1 MIGKTVLH
9 YKVEAKLGQGGMGE
23 VYRAQDTRLGREV
36 ALKFLPASYH
46 YDLDRRSRFFQEAR
60 VLSSLQ
66 SPNIAAIYD
75 IGEFEETSF
84 IVMEFV
90 KGDTVAARIQRGPL
104 PITDS
109 IDVAMQVTE
118 ALRETHQLGII
129 HRDLKS
135 SNIMM
140 TDRGVVKL
148 VDFGLAKVTEQRHS
162 DNDRTVPLGQE
173 TAVGVVA
180 GTVSYMSPEQA
191 LGRQV
196 DARSDLFSLGVVIYE
211 MTTGRLPFEGS
222 SATEIIDKIL
232 HEEIPALARFNYQV
246 PARLEQL
253 VRKAMERDAEF
264 RYQTARDMYIDLHA
278 LRRELSGSGRIVPG
292 SQPLQEHAATA
303 VLSAGTAPSEPLNQ
317 VSANGNSIQ
326 NGVAVLTFTNI
337 TREPADEWIGS
348 GIAETV
354 TADLKNVH
362 GISVIGRERIFEILK
377 NRSGELTEADDK
389 AAIEI
394 GRRIGASWIV
404 SGGYQRIG
412 ELIRITARAVSVDTG
427 VLARSVK
434 IDGKISEIFNLQDR
448 IVYEL
453 SQGLNLKL
461 GHSEMLEIERD
472 ETTSVE
478 AYEDYSRG
486 VMNLRMATRDSMDRA
501 IYLFEKAIEHDPN
514 YARAWGAL
522 GAAYNLKGGFLAMP
536 ELSEKAV
543 ELLRKSIL
551 LNPRIADAHQ
561 WLGSAYLSMRRLD
574 DAVAAVQEA
583 IKLEP
588 DDAGAHAQLARIY
601 WMGKG
606 MVDEAIKELKQAIQL
621 NTEGGY
627 SYLQLSLLYIIK
639 GDYKNA
645 EDIALKAVELQEK
658 HLSGAE
664 GLNLVG
670 SHSRLGSAYYMQG
683 RYDEAISEF
692 QKEIDSFAASDHA
705 LRDRSMIELYEKQ
718 GAAYLRKGNPE
729 QAEAKFAV
737 AIKLYGER
745 LARGADDP
753 FTRYYMACLYSLKGE
768 TDQAIKLLEKTISEI
783 REINII
789 RAGSDPDFDN
799 IRAEPGFQA
808 LMNSTRAAI

>member
-9 YKVEAKLGQGGMGE
+9 YKVETKLGQGGMGE

-46 YDLDRRSRFFQEAR
+46 YDLDRRTRFFQEAR

-75 IGEFEETSF
+75 IGEFQDTSF

-90 KGDTVAARIQRGPL
+90 KGDTLASRIQHGPL
-104 PITDS
+104 PIVDS
-109 IDVAMQVTE
+109 VEVAMQVTE

-135 SNIMM
+135 SNIMI

-148 VDFGLAKVTEQRHS
+148 VDFGLAKVTQKRQT
-162 DNDRTVPLGQE
+162 DNDPTMPLGQE
-173 TAVGVVA
+173 TVVGVVA
-180 GTVSYMSPEQA
+180 GTVAYMSPEQA
-191 LGRQV
+191 LGHPV

-211 MTTGRLPFEGS
+211 MVTGRLPFDGS
-222 SATEIIDKIL
+222 SSTEIIDKIL
-232 HEEIPALARFNYQV
+232 HEQIPALARFNYQV
-246 PARLEQL
+246 PPRLEQV
-253 VRKAMERDAEF
+253 VRKAMERDADF

-278 LRRELSGSGRIVPG
+278 LRRDLSGTGRVVPG
-292 SQPLQEHAATA
+292 SQPLQEHAPTA
-303 VLSAGTAPSEPLNQ
+303 MLSTVASEPLAH
-317 VSANGNSIQ
+317 SNGNSIQ
-326 NGVAVLTFTNI
+326 NGVAVLTFANI
-337 TREPADEWIGS
+337 TREPADEWIGT

-354 TADLKNVH
+354 TADLKNIH

-377 NRSGELTEADDK
+377 NRSGELVESDDK

-412 ELIRITARAVSVDTG
+412 DLIRITARAVSVDTG

-434 IDGKISEIFNLQDR
+434 IDGKISEIFDLQDR

-478 AYEDYSRG
+478 AYEDFSRG

-574 DAVAAVQEA
+574 DAVAAVKEA
-583 IKLEP
+583 IKLDP

-606 MVDEAIKELKQAIQL
+606 MVEEGITELKQAIQL
-621 NTEGGY
+621 NPEGGY
-627 SYLQLSLLYIIK
+627 SFLQLSLLYIIK

-645 EDIALKAVELQEK
+645 EEIALKAVDLQEK

-670 SHSRLGSAYYMQG
+670 SHSRLGYAYYMQG
-683 RYDEAISEF
+683 RYNEAISEF
-692 QKEIDSFAASDHA
+692 QKEIDFFAASDHA
-705 LRDRSMIELYEKQ
+705 LRERSMIELYEKQ
-718 GAAYLRKGNPE
+718 GAAYLRNGDLE
-729 QAEAKFAV
+729 QAQAKFAV

-745 LARGADDP
+745 LGRGADDP

-768 TDQAIKLLEKTISEI
+768 AELAIKLLEKTVSEI
-783 REINII
+783 REINIR
-789 RAGSDPDFDN
+789 RAMADPDFDN
-799 IRAEPGFQA
+799 IRGEPGFQA
-808 LMNSTRAAI
+808 VIGSEKAAT

>member
-1 MIGKTVLH
+1 
-9 YKVEAKLGQGGMGE
+9 
-23 VYRAQDTRLGREV
+23 
-36 ALKFLPASYH
+36 
-46 YDLDRRSRFFQEAR
+46 
-60 VLSSLQ
+60 
-66 SPNIAAIYD
+66 
-75 IGEFEETSF
+75 
-84 IVMEFV
+84 
-90 KGDTVAARIQRGPL
+90 
-104 PITDS
+104 
-109 IDVAMQVTE
+109 
-118 ALRETHQLGII
+118 
-129 HRDLKS
+129 
-135 SNIMM
+135 MM

-148 VDFGLAKVTEQRHS
+148 VDFGLAKVTQKREH
-162 DNDRTVPLGQE
+162 DNDPTVPLGQE

-180 GTVSYMSPEQA
+180 GTVAYMSPEQA

-211 MTTGRLPFEGS
+211 MVAARLPFEGT

-232 HEEIPALARFNYQV
+232 HDEIPALARFNYQV
-246 PARLEQL
+246 PGRLEQV
-253 VRKAMERDAEF
+253 VRKAMERDADF
-264 RYQTARDMYIDLHA
+264 RYQTARDMYIDLHS
-278 LRRELSGSGRIVPG
+278 LRRDMSGTSRIVPG
-292 SQPLQEHAATA
+292 SQPLQEHAPTA
-303 VLSAGTAPSEPLNQ
+303 MLSTVPSEPLHRG
-317 VSANGNSIQ
+317 NGRDIE

-354 TADLKNVH
+354 TADLKNIH

-377 NRSGELTEADDK
+377 NRSGELAEADDK

-394 GRRIGASWIV
+394 GRRIGAAWIV

-412 ELIRITARAVSVDTG
+412 EVIRITARAVSVDTG

-478 AYEDYSRG
+478 AYEDFSRG

-501 IYLFEKAIEHDPN
+501 IYLLERAVEHDPN

-543 ELLRKSIL
+543 YLLRKSIS

-561 WLGSAYLSMRRLD
+561 WLGSAYLTMRRLD
-574 DAVAAVQEA
+574 DAVTAVREA

-588 DDAGAHAQLARIY
+588 DNAGAHAQLARIY

-606 MVDEAIKELKQAIQL
+606 MIQEGIDELKQAL
-621 NTEGGY
+621 RLYPAAGY
-627 SYLQLSLLYIIK
+627 SYLQLSLLYIIN

-645 EDIALKAVELQEK
+645 EDIAQKAVELQEK

-670 SHSRLGSAYYMQG
+670 SHSRLGYAYYMQG
-683 RYDEAISEF
+683 RYDEAITEF
-692 QKEIDSFAASDHA
+692 QKEIDYFTASDHA
-705 LRDRSMIELYEKQ
+705 LKERSMIELSEKQ
-718 GAAYLRKGNPE
+718 GAAHLRKGNLE
-729 QAEAKFAV
+729 QAEAKFSI
-737 AIKLYGER
+737 AIKLYEER

-753 FTRYYMACLYSLKGE
+753 FTRYYMACLYSLKGDA
-768 TDQAIKLLEKTISEI
+768 DQAIKLLEKTISEV
-783 REINII
+783 REINIL
-789 RAGSDPDFDN
+789 RASADPDFDN

-808 LMNSTRAAI
+808 LVGSMKAAT

>member
-9 YKVEAKLGQGGMGE
+9 YKVEARLGQGGMGE

-75 IGEFEETSF
+75 IGEFEDTSF
-84 IVMEFV
+84 IVMELV
-90 KGDTVAARIQRGPL
+90 RGDTVASRLHRGPL
-104 PITDS
+104 SIADS
-109 IDVAMQVTE
+109 VDVAMQVTE

-148 VDFGLAKVTEQRHS
+148 VDFGLAKVTQQRRH
-162 DNDRTVPLGQE
+162 DDDPTVPLGQE

-180 GTVSYMSPEQA
+180 GTVGYMSPEQA
-191 LGRQV
+191 LGRQL

-211 MTTGRLPFEGS
+211 MVAGRLPFEGS
-222 SATEIIDKIL
+222 SPTEIIDGIL
-232 HEEIPALARFNYQV
+232 HGEIPALGRFNYQV

-253 VRKAMERDAEF
+253 VLKAMERDLDF

-278 LRRELSGSGRIVPG
+278 LRRELSGIGRVVPG
-292 SQPLQEHAATA
+292 SQPLQEHAPTA
-303 VLSAGTAPSEPLNQ
+303 VLSGPASEPLHN
-317 VSANGNSIQ
+317 ANGNNNIR

-354 TADLKNVH
+354 TADLKNIH

-377 NRSGELTEADDK
+377 NRSGELAEADDN

-394 GRRIGASWIV
+394 GRRIGAAWII

-412 ELIRITARAVSVDTG
+412 EVIRITARAVSVDTG

-461 GHSEMLEIERD
+461 GHSERLEIERD
-472 ETTSVE
+472 ETNSVE
-478 AYEDYSRG
+478 AYEDFSRG
-486 VMNLRMATRDSMDRA
+486 VMNLRLATRDSMDRA
-501 IYLFEKAIEHDPN
+501 IYLLEKAIEHDPN

-536 ELSEKAV
+536 ELSEKAID
-543 ELLRKSIL
+543 LLRKSIV

-561 WLGSAYLSMRRLD
+561 WLGSAYLTMRRLD
-574 DAVAAVQEA
+574 EAVSAVQEA

-588 DDAGAHAQLARIY
+588 DNAGAHAQLARIY

-606 MVDEAIKELKQAIQL
+606 MVEEGIDELKQAIQL
-621 NTEGGY
+621 NPEAGY

-639 GDYKNA
+639 RDYKSA
-645 EDIALKAVELQEK
+645 EDIAQKAVDLQEK

-670 SHSRLGSAYYMQG
+670 SHGRLGYAYYMQG
-683 RYDEAISEF
+683 RYDEAITEF
-692 QKEIDSFAASDHA
+692 QKEIDFFVTSDHA
-705 LRDRSMIELYEKQ
+705 LKERSLIELYEKL
-718 GAAYLRKGNPE
+718 GAAQLRKGNVD
-729 QAEAKFAV
+729 QAEAKFGV

-753 FTRYYMACLYSLKGE
+753 FTRYYMACLFSLKG
-768 TDQAIKLLEKTISEI
+768 DAGQAVKYLEKTIAEV
-783 REINII
+783 REINIL
-789 RAGSDPDFDN
+789 RAASDPDFDN
-799 IRAEPGFQA
+799 IRSEPAFQA
-808 LMNSTRAAI
+808 LMGSRRAAT

>member
-1 MIGKTVLH
+1 
-9 YKVEAKLGQGGMGE
+9 
-23 VYRAQDTRLGREV
+23 
-36 ALKFLPASYH
+36 LKFLPASYH

-66 SPNIAAIYD
+66 SPNIAAIFD
-75 IGEFEETSF
+75 IGEFEDTSF
-84 IVMEFV
+84 IVMELV
-90 KGDTVAARIQRGPL
+90 KGDTIASRLQRGPL
-104 PITDS
+104 PVVDS

-148 VDFGLAKVTEQRHS
+148 VDFGLAKVTQKREQ
-162 DNDRTVPLGQE
+162 DNDPTVPLGQE
-173 TAVGVVA
+173 TAVGLVA
-180 GTVSYMSPEQA
+180 GTVAYMSPEQA

-211 MTTGRLPFEGS
+211 MVAARLPFEGT

-232 HEEIPALARFNYQV
+232 HDEIPALARFNYQV
-246 PARLEQL
+246 PGRLEQV
-253 VRKAMERDAEF
+253 VRKAMERDADF
-264 RYQTARDMYIDLHA
+264 RYQTARDMYIDLHS
-278 LRRELSGSGRIVPG
+278 LRRDMSGTSRIVPG
-292 SQPLQEHAATA
+292 SQPLQEHAPTA
-303 VLSAGTAPSEPLNQ
+303 MLSTVPSEPLHRG
-317 VSANGNSIQ
+317 NGRGIE

-354 TADLKNVH
+354 TADLKNIH

-377 NRSGELTEADDK
+377 NRSGELAEADDK

-394 GRRIGASWIV
+394 GRRIGAAWIV

-412 ELIRITARAVSVDTG
+412 EVIRITARAVSVDTG

-478 AYEDYSRG
+478 AYEDFSRG

-501 IYLFEKAIEHDPN
+501 IYLLEKAVEHDPN

-522 GAAYNLKGGFLAMP
+522 GAAYNLKGGFLPMP
-536 ELSEKAV
+536 DFSHKAV
-543 ELLRKSIL
+543 DLLLEAIS

-561 WLGSAYLSMRRLD
+561 WLGSAYLTMRRLD
-574 DAVAAVQEA
+574 DAVAAVREA

-588 DDAGAHAQLARIY
+588 DNAGARAQLARIY

-606 MVDEAIKELKQAIQL
+606 MVREGINELKQAI
-621 NTEGGY
+621 
-627 SYLQLSLLYIIK
+627 
-639 GDYKNA
+639 
-645 EDIALKAVELQEK
+645 
-658 HLSGAE
+658 HL
-664 GLNLVG
+664 
-670 SHSRLGSAYYMQG
+670 
-683 RYDEAISEF
+683 
-692 QKEIDSFAASDHA
+692 
-705 LRDRSMIELYEKQ
+705 
-718 GAAYLRKGNPE
+718 NPE
-729 QAEAKFAV
+729 
-737 AIKLYGER
+737 
-745 LARGADDP
+745 
-753 FTRYYMACLYSLKGE
+753 
-768 TDQAIKLLEKTISEI
+768 
-783 REINII
+783 
-789 RAGSDPDFDN
+789 
-799 IRAEPGFQA
+799 
-808 LMNSTRAAI
+808 

>member
-1 MIGKTVLH
+1 MIGQTVLH
-9 YKVEAKLGQGGMGE
+9 YKVEARLGQGGMGE

-46 YDLDRRSRFFQEAR
+46 YDLDRRNRFFQEAR

-75 IGEFEETSF
+75 IGEFEDTSF

-90 KGDTVAARIQRGPL
+90 KGDTLAAKLHSGPL
-104 PITDS
+104 AVADS
-109 IDVAMQVTE
+109 VDIAMQVTE

-148 VDFGLAKVTEQRHS
+148 VDFGLAKVTQQRQRDS
-162 DNDRTVPLGQE
+162 DPTMPLGQE

-180 GTVSYMSPEQA
+180 GTVGYMSPEQA

-196 DARSDLFSLGVVIYE
+196 DARSDLFSLGVVIFE
-211 MTTGRLPFEGS
+211 MVTGRLPFEGS
-222 SATEIIDKIL
+222 SSTEIIDKIL

-253 VRKAMERDAEF
+253 VRKAMERDADF
-264 RYQTARDMYIDLHA
+264 RYQTARDMYIDLHG
-278 LRRELSGSGRIVPG
+278 LRREISGSARIVPG
-292 SQPLQEHAATA
+292 SQPLQEHAPTA
-303 VLSAGTAPSEPLNQ
+303 VLSTAQSEASHQ
-317 VSANGNSIQ
+317 GNGNSIR
-326 NGVAVLTFTNI
+326 NGVAVLTFSNI
-337 TREPADEWIGS
+337 TREPADEWIGT

-354 TADLKNVH
+354 TADLKNIH

-412 ELIRITARAVSVDTG
+412 EMIRITARAVSVETG

-478 AYEDYSRG
+478 AYEDFSRG
-486 VMNLRMATRDSMDRA
+486 VMNLRIASRDSLDRA
-501 IYLFEKAIEHDPN
+501 IYLLERAIEHDPN
-514 YARAWGAL
+514 YGRAWGAL
-522 GAAYNLKGGFLAMP
+522 GAAYNLKGSFLAMP

-543 ELLRKSIL
+543 ELLRKSIS

-574 DAVAAVQEA
+574 EAVASVKEA

-588 DDAGAHAQLARIY
+588 DNAIAHAQLARIY

-606 MVDEAIKELKQAIQL
+606 MVDEGIAELKQAIQL
-621 NTEGGY
+621 NPEAGY

-639 GDYKNA
+639 GDYKSA
-645 EDIALKAVELQEK
+645 EDIAQRAVDLQEK
-658 HLSGAE
+658 HLSGTE

-670 SHSRLGSAYYMQG
+670 SHSRLGYAYYRQG
-683 RYDEAISEF
+683 KHDQAIGEF

-705 LRDRSMIELYEKQ
+705 LRERSLIELYEKQ
-718 GAAYLRKGNPE
+718 GAAYLGKGNLDL
-729 QAEAKFAV
+729 AEAKFAV

-753 FTRYYMACLYSLKGE
+753 FTRYYMACLYSLRGE
-768 TDQAIKLLEKTISEI
+768 TDQAIKLLEKTISEV
-783 REINII
+783 REISIV
-789 RAGSDPDFDN
+789 RASTDPDFDN
-799 IRAEPGFQA
+799 IRSEPAFQA
-808 LMNSTRAAI
+808 LVGSTKTAT